1 MSDCAGCG
9 CAVIE
14 QRTKCI
20 KCEPLN
26 ARDRAI
32 NKAAEVFGE
41 SRGYSDLWDALVTA
55 YTCVYA
61 EEERRAKGA

>member
-14 QRTKCI
+14 KREKCI
-20 KCEPLN
+20 KCDP
-26 ARDRAI
+26 RGPKDRAI
-32 NKAAEVFGE
+32 LRASKVFGE
-41 SRGYSDLWDALVTA
+41 SRGYSDLWDALVAA

-61 EEERRAKGA
+61 EEERRANGS